1 MDDDIEV
8 IYSTPLPGASSTPQP
23 HHAAASSPPH
33 VLLHSSPLPPPPPPP
48 DKKPADYVYYERR
61 PDDLSS
67 DARARATAAKVKLQ
81 SHYRIALETAID
93 LNVRCAQR
101 CFYSVFRLS
110 IELLLLV
117 LFFFEGCGARAIAGG
132 RTCTGGPADA
142 GDPET
147 YANAKSV
154 FEVASDE
161 DRPAGF
167 QDGQGDWEGCVWRGT
182 HDRDRVVVVVRMLI
196 VFVCGLPQVR
206 LVQKID
212 TGRVYAMKT
221 LQKAEMLKRDQVCFV
236 CLLRGGSRWL
246 IVRACSSHTSARSAT
261 SLQSQRRLGS
271 CSCTIRFKILYI
283 CT

>member
-1 MDDDIEV
+1 MNPVEFMLNLKCRHAELSLYFELVDRHRYRVIPAPVPSELEYCSVVVWPITRSFQKKKVFLSLRESSLTPTPPTFGSSHPAAMDDDIEV

-110 IELLLLV
+110 TELLL
-117 LFFFEGCGARAIAGG
+117 FF
-132 RTCTGGPADA
+132 
-142 GDPET
+142 
-147 YANAKSV
+147 
-154 FEVASDE
+154 
-161 DRPAGF
+161 
-167 QDGQGDWEGCVWRGT
+167 
-182 HDRDRVVVVVRMLI
+182 
-196 VFVCGLPQVR
+196 
-206 LVQKID
+206 
-212 TGRVYAMKT
+212 
-221 LQKAEMLKRDQVCFV
+221 
-236 CLLRGGSRWL
+236 
-246 IVRACSSHTSARSAT
+246 
-261 SLQSQRRLGS
+261 
-271 CSCTIRFKILYI
+271 
-283 CT
+283 